1 MILTKTR
8 MVEFFPSDNRYLH
21 YVARKNGLFF
31 INDDDVES
39 ARFFAIEAVMRLVS
53 KEVEYEDEKHLQS
66 VVQMNVLRAIYR
78 MIEWNSAK
86 KNSQDIRS
94 ESEFIGSDDD
104 GFSTYIELAE
114 SDDKPYDN
122 TMAIIEEYAQEVLD
136 DIGYAVYK
144 MTLSDVARKDM
155 AETLG
160 ISPEAIRQRQ
170 KSNVKKLKLKYDRD
184 ENDKESFREN
194 RRKIRDRIRRKP
206 IAENKATERA
216 SAEANAFLHTQY
228 EIPYSLPNIE

>member
-53 KEVEYEDEKHLQS
+53 KEVEFEDEAHLQA
-66 VVQMNVLRAIYR
+66 VVRMNVLRAIYR
-78 MIEWNSAK
+78 MFEWNSAK
-86 KNSQDIRS
+86 KNSQDIRP
-94 ESEFIGSDDD
+94 ESDFIGSDDE
-104 GFSTYIELAE
+104 GMSTYIELAE

-122 TMAIIEEYAQEVLD
+122 TLAIIEEYAQEVLD

-144 MTLSDVARKDM
+144 MTLSDVARK
-155 AETLG
+155 EISKTLG
-160 ISPEAIRQRQ
+160 ISSEAVRQRQ
-170 KSNVKKLKLKYDRD
+170 NSNIKKLKLKYDRD

-206 IAENKATERA
+206 LAENKATERS
-216 SAEANAFLHTQY
+216 SAAANAFLHTQY
-228 EIPYSLPNIE
+228 EIPYTLPNIE

>member
-8 MVEFFPSDNRYLH
+8 MVEFFPSDNRFIH

-31 INDDDVES
+31 VKDDDVET
-39 ARFFAIEAVMRLVS
+39 ARFFSIDGVMRLVN
-53 KEVEYEDEKHLQS
+53 KEVEFEDEAHLQN
-66 VVQMNVLRAIYR
+66 VVQMNVLRGIYR

-86 KNSQDIRS
+86 KNSQDIRP
-94 ESEFIGSDDD
+94 ESDFIGSDDE

-136 DIGYAVYK
+136 DIGYAVYQ
-144 MTLSDVARKDM
+144 MTLSDVARKEM
-155 AETLG
+155 SRTLG

-170 KSNVKKLKLKYDRD
+170 KSNIKKLKLKYDTD

-194 RRKIRDRIRRKP
+194 RKKIRNRIRRKP
-206 IAENKATERA
+206 IAKNKATECA

-228 EIPYSLPNIE
+228 EIPYTLPNIE

>member
-1 MILTKTR
+1 
-8 MVEFFPSDNRYLH
+8 
-21 YVARKNGLFF
+21 
-31 INDDDVES
+31 
-39 ARFFAIEAVMRLVS
+39 MRLVS

>member
-1 MILTKTR
+1 

-39 ARFFAIEAVMRLVS
+39 ARFFAIEAVMRLVT

-136 DIGYAVYK
+136 DIGYAVYQ
-144 MTLSDVARKDM
+144 MTLSDVARKEM
-155 AETLG
+155 SRTLG

-170 KSNVKKLKLKYDRD
+170 KSNIKKLKLKYDTD
-184 ENDKESFREN
+184 ENDQESFREN

-206 IAENKATERA
+206 IAKNKATECA

-228 EIPYSLPNIE
+228 EIPYTLPNIE

>member
-1 MILTKTR
+1 
-8 MVEFFPSDNRYLH
+8 MVEFFPSDNRFIH

-31 INDDDVES
+31 VKDDDVET
-39 ARFFAIEAVMRLVS
+39 ARFFSIDGVMRLVN
-53 KEVEYEDEKHLQS
+53 KEVEFEDEAHLQN
-66 VVQMNVLRAIYR
+66 VVQMNVLRGIYR

-86 KNSQDIRS
+86 KNSQDIRP
-94 ESEFIGSDDD
+94 ESDFIGSDDE

-136 DIGYAVYK
+136 DIGYAVYQ
-144 MTLSDVARKDM
+144 MTLSDVARKEM
-155 AETLG
+155 SRTLG

-170 KSNVKKLKLKYDRD
+170 KSNIKKLKLKYDTD

-194 RRKIRDRIRRKP
+194 RKKIRNRIRRKP
-206 IAENKATERA
+206 IAKNKATECA

-228 EIPYSLPNIE
+228 EIPYTLPNIE

>member
-1 MILTKTR
+1 

-31 INDDDVES
+31 MNDDDVES
-39 ARFFAIEAVMRLVS
+39 ARFFAIEAVMRLVT

-136 DIGYAVYK
+136 DIGYAVYQ
-144 MTLSDVARKDM
+144 MTLSDVARKEM
-155 AETLG
+155 SRTLG

-206 IAENKATERA
+206 IAKNKATERA

>member
-1 MILTKTR
+1 MILTKKR
-8 MVEFFPSDNRYLH
+8 MVEFFPSDNRFLH

-53 KEVEYEDEKHLQS
+53 KEVEFEDEKHLQS

-86 KNSQDIRS
+86 KNSQDIRP
-94 ESEFIGSDDD
+94 ESDFIGSEDE
-104 GFSTYIELAE
+104 GMSTYIELAE

-144 MTLSDVARKDM
+144 MTLSDVARK
-155 AETLG
+155 EISKTLG
-160 ISPEAIRQRQ
+160 ISSEAVRQRQ
-170 KSNVKKLKLKYDRD
+170 NSNIKKLKLKYDKD
-184 ENDKESFREN
+184 ENDQESFREN
-194 RRKIRDRIRRKP
+194 RRKIRERIRRKP
-206 IAENKATERA
+206 IAKNKATERS

-228 EIPYSLPNIE
+228 EIPYTLPNIE

>member
-8 MVEFFPSDNRYLH
+8 MVEFFPSDNRFIH

-31 INDDDVES
+31 INNDDVES
-39 ARFFAIEAVMRLVS
+39 ARFFAIEAVMRLVT
-53 KEVEYEDEKHLQS
+53 KEVEVEDEKHLQS
-66 VVQMNVLRAIYR
+66 VVQMNVLRGIYR

-136 DIGYAVYK
+136 DIGYAVYQ
-144 MTLSDVARKDM
+144 MTLSDVARKEM
-155 AETLG
+155 SRTLG

-170 KSNVKKLKLKYDRD
+170 KSNIKKLKLKYDTD

-194 RRKIRDRIRRKP
+194 RRKIRNRIRRKP
-206 IAENKATERA
+206 IAKNKATERA

>member
-1 MILTKTR
+1 
-8 MVEFFPSDNRYLH
+8 MVEFFPSDNRFIH

-31 INDDDVES
+31 AKDDDVET
-39 ARFFAIEAVMRLVS
+39 ARFFSIDGVLRLVN
-53 KEVEYEDEKHLQS
+53 KEVEFEDEAHLQTA
-66 VVQMNVLRAIYR
+66 VQMNVLRGIYR

-86 KNSQDIRS
+86 KNSQDIRP
-94 ESEFIGSDDD
+94 ESDFIGSDDE

-136 DIGYAVYK
+136 DIGYAVYQ
-144 MTLSDVARKDM
+144 MTLSDVARKEM
-155 AETLG
+155 SRTLG

-170 KSNVKKLKLKYDRD
+170 KSNIKKLKLKYDTD

-194 RRKIRDRIRRKP
+194 RRQIRNRIRRKP
-206 IAENKATERA
+206 IAKNKATECA

-228 EIPYSLPNIE
+228 EIPYTLPNIE

>member
-39 ARFFAIEAVMRLVS
+39 ARFFAIEAVMRLVT

-136 DIGYAVYK
+136 DIGYAVYQ
-144 MTLSDVARKDM
+144 MTLSDVARKEM
-155 AETLG
+155 SRTLG

-170 KSNVKKLKLKYDRD
+170 KSNIKKLKLKYDTD
-184 ENDKESFREN
+184 ENDQESFREN
-194 RRKIRDRIRRKP
+194 RRKIRNRIRRKP
-206 IAENKATERA
+206 IAKNKATECA

-228 EIPYSLPNIE
+228 EIPYSLSNFE

>member
-1 MILTKTR
+1 

-160 ISPEAIRQRQ
+160 KSPEAIRQRQ
-170 KSNVKKLKLKYDRD
+170 KSNIKKLKLKYDRD

-194 RRKIRDRIRRKP
+194 RRKIRERIRRKP
-206 IAENKATERA
+206 LAKNKATECA

-228 EIPYSLPNIE
+228 EIPYSLSNIE

>member
-39 ARFFAIEAVMRLVS
+39 ARFFAIEAVMRLVT

-136 DIGYAVYK
+136 DIGYAVYQ
-144 MTLSDVARKDM
+144 MTLSDVARKEM
-155 AETLG
+155 SRTLG

-170 KSNVKKLKLKYDRD
+170 KSNIKKLKLKYDTD

-194 RRKIRDRIRRKP
+194 RKKIRNRIRRKP
-206 IAENKATERA
+206 IAKNKATECA

-228 EIPYSLPNIE
+228 EIPYTLPNIE

>member
-8 MVEFFPSDNRYLH
+8 MVEFFPSDNRFLH

-31 INDDDVES
+31 INNDDVES

-53 KEVEYEDEKHLQS
+53 KEVEFEDEPHLQN

-78 MIEWNSAK
+78 MIEWNNAK

-122 TMAIIEEYAQEVLD
+122 TMAIIEEYAKEVLD
-136 DIGYAVYK
+136 EMGYAVFQ
-144 MTLSDVARKDM
+144 MTLSDVARKEM
-155 AETLG
+155 SKTLG

-170 KSNVKKLKLKYDRD
+170 KSNVKKLKLKYDTD
-184 ENDKESFREN
+184 ENDQESFREN
-194 RRKIRDRIRRKP
+194 RRKIRNRIRRKP
-206 IAENKATERA
+206 IAKNKATECA
-216 SAEANAFLHTQY
+216 SAAASAFLHTQY
-228 EIPYSLPNIE
+228 EIPYTLPNIE

>member
-1 MILTKTR
+1 MNKQKPRVYGGT
-8 MVEFFPSDNRYLH
+8 VSP
-21 YVARKNGLFF
+21 YVRKVRVAL
-31 INDDDVES
+31 
-39 ARFFAIEAVMRLVS
+39 AY
-53 KEVEYEDEKHLQS
+53 KEVEFEDEKHLQS

-122 TMAIIEEYAQEVLD
+122 TMAIIEEYAKEVLD
-136 DIGYAVYK
+136 DMGYAVFQ

-155 AETLG
+155 SKTLG
-160 ISPEAIRQRQ
+160 VSSEAIRQRQ
-170 KSNVKKLKLKYDRD
+170 QSNIKKLKLKYDRD
-184 ENDKESFREN
+184 ENDEKSFREN
-194 RRKIRDRIRRKP
+194 RRKIRERIRRKP

-228 EIPYSLPNIE
+228 EIPYTLPNIE

>member
-31 INDDDVES
+31 INDDDVDS

-155 AETLG
+155 AET
-160 ISPEAIRQRQ
+160 
-170 KSNVKKLKLKYDRD
+170 
-184 ENDKESFREN
+184 
-194 RRKIRDRIRRKP
+194 
-206 IAENKATERA
+206 
-216 SAEANAFLHTQY
+216 
-228 EIPYSLPNIE
+228 

>member
-1 MILTKTR
+1 
-8 MVEFFPSDNRYLH
+8 MVEFFPSDNRFLH

-53 KEVEYEDEKHLQS
+53 KEVEFEDEKHLQS

-104 GFSTYIELAE
+104 GFSTYLELAE

-122 TMAIIEEYAQEVLD
+122 TMAIIEEYAKEVLD
-136 DIGYAVYK
+136 EMGYAIFK
-144 MTLSDVARKDM
+144 MTLSDVARKEM
-155 AETLG
+155 SKTLG
-160 ISPEAIRQRQ
+160 ISSEAIRQRQ
-170 KSNVKKLKLKYDRD
+170 QSNIKKLKLKYDRD

-194 RRKIRDRIRRKP
+194 RRKIRERIRRKP

-216 SAEANAFLHTQY
+216 SAAANAFLHTQY
-228 EIPYSLPNIE
+228 EIPYTLPNIE

>member
-1 MILTKTR
+1 

-39 ARFFAIEAVMRLVS
+39 ARFFAIEAVMRLVT

-136 DIGYAVYK
+136 DIGYAVYQ
-144 MTLSDVARKDM
+144 MTLSDVARKEM
-155 AETLG
+155 SRTLG

-170 KSNVKKLKLKYDRD
+170 KSNIKKLKLKYDTD
-184 ENDKESFREN
+184 ENDQESFREN
-194 RRKIRDRIRRKP
+194 RRKIRNRIRRKP
-206 IAENKATERA
+206 IAKNKATECA

-228 EIPYSLPNIE
+228 EIPYSLSNFE